1 MPTDPSA
8 DIIQF
13 PLPAVPERLSRALTR
28 LEDALSS
35 QQEAVAYWRSRLE
48 LLRTAVGRL
57 EVSLH
62 RYADELVNLQGA
74 VERLRDQSERLGE

>member
-8 DIIQF
+8 DIIPF

-28 LEDALSS
+28 LEDALAT

-48 LLRTAVGRL
+48 LLRVAVGRL
-57 EVSLH
+57 DASLH
-62 RYADELVNLQGA
+62 RYADELVALQGA
-74 VERLRDQSERLGE
+74 VGRLRDQSERLGE